1 MKKKDNKLK
10 LTKLS
15 ELGEFEVINRI
26 TKNFSNKNNSTITGI
41 GDDAAILKYSDK
53 NVVVS
58 SDILVE
64 GIHFNLTY
72 MPLKHL
78 GYKSVVANISD
89 IYSMN
94 AICSQIIVNIAV
106 SNRFKLE
113 SIEELYF
120 GINAACKKYGVD
132 LVGGDTDRH
141 SNF

>member
-1 MKKKDNKLK
+1 MKKKNSKLK

-26 TKNFSNKNNSTITGI
+26 TKNFSNKNTSTITGI
-41 GDDAAILKYSDK
+41 GDDAAILNYSEK
-53 NVVVS
+53 QVVIS

-64 GIHFNLTY
+64 GVHFNLSY

-94 AICSQIIVNIAV
+94 AICFS
-106 SNRFKLE
+106 E
-113 SIEELYF
+113 
-120 GINAACKKYGVD
+120 
-132 LVGGDTDRH
+132 
-141 SNF
+141 